1 MNRVNIIQFIMF
13 LTDLARFAL
22 ISGSSV
28 SETLWSW
35 REKKN
40 KDSLSALNWEP
51 QSVKETQQLCQPF
64 TSQIYLPKSIR
75 QHSNW
80 CSLYDCCT
88 SSLSED
94 LKLNGVISSADKMLK
109 YEMRNQPFC
118 INLELKGIR
127 QMCLRMGTRGKVF
140 TLVSLLH
147 SWLYQWK

>member
-1 MNRVNIIQFIMF
+1 MNKVNIIQFIMF

-28 SETLWSW
+28 NETLWSW
-35 REKKN
+35 RGKK
-40 KDSLSALNWEP
+40 KYSLSALNWEP

-75 QHSNW
+75 QHPNW
-80 CSLYDCCT
+80 CSLYDCCA

-94 LKLNGVISSADKMLK
+94 LKLNEVISSTDKMLK

-127 QMCLRMGTRGKVF
+127 QMCLRIGTRGKVF
-140 TLVSLLH
+140 RVALLH